1 MLRSLLLFAVLA
13 VSAVT
18 ELAGQAAGSLRW
30 ADSAQRV
37 IHRAVVRG
45 DVGGVRQAITLVDR
59 ALAAFPNDP
68 LLLHYRGFAMFRIG
82 QLLAV
87 SSATEDSA
95 TSYFEATLEWMDR
108 SIAVK
113 PLAESHAVR
122 SSAMGQLMAGSM
134 LAGVRYGAAASRADD
149 QARALGGENPR
160 VLLLQAVGTWFKP
173 SMFGGGEDK
182 ARPIMA
188 RALAAF
194 AKDHPTPGMPAWGH
208 AEALA
213 WHGQME
219 EKAGRAASAR
229 AAYQQA
235 LTLEPDYGWVKY
247 VLLPR
252 LK

>member
-1 MLRSLLLFAVLA
+1 MRFIKLFVLFALS
-13 VSAVT
+13 SAT
-18 ELAGQAAGSLRW
+18 ALSAQPTGSLRW

-45 DVGGVRQAITLVDR
+45 DLGGVRQAITLIDR
-59 ALAAFPNDP
+59 ALGAFPNDP
-68 LLLHYRGFAMFRIG
+68 LLLHYRGFATFRMG
-82 QLLAV
+82 QLHAV
-87 SSATEDSA
+87 SPATEDSA
-95 TSYFEATLEWMDR
+95 TAYFESTLEWMDR
-108 SIAVK
+108 SIALK

-122 SSAMGQLMAGSM
+122 SSAMGQLMGGSM
-134 LAGVRYGAAASRADD
+134 LAGVRYGAAAGRADD

-160 VLLLQAVGTWFKP
+160 VLLLQAIGTWFKP

-182 ARPIMA
+182 ARPLMA

-194 AKDHPTPGMPAWGH
+194 AKDHPAPGMPAWGY

-219 EKAGRAASAR
+219 EKAGRSGAAR

>member
-1 MLRSLLLFAVLA
+1 MRFMMLFALFA
-13 VSAVT
+13 LSAVT
-18 ELAGQAAGSLRW
+18 ELCGQPTGALRW

-45 DVGGVRQAITLVDR
+45 DLGGVRQAVTLVDR
-59 ALAAFPNDP
+59 ALGAFPNDP
-68 LLLHYRGFAMFRIG
+68 LLLHYRGFATFRIG
-82 QLLAV
+82 QLYAV
-87 SSATEDSA
+87 SAATEDSA
-95 TSYFEATLEWMDR
+95 TAYFEATLEWMDR
-108 SIAVK
+108 SIALK

-122 SSAMGQLMAGSM
+122 SSAMGQLMGGSM

-149 QARALGGENPR
+149 QARALGAENPR
-160 VLLLQAVGTWFKP
+160 VLLLQAIGTWFKP

-194 AKDHPTPGMPAWGH
+194 AKDHPAPGMPTWGY

-219 EKAGRAASAR
+219 EKAGRSAAAR